1 MTTNTTPAYVIEESK
16 KSNGVIVVGGSNWDL
31 SRSAVETPVTKLSNT
46 PSSGVKPCYCEPTDT
61 TYSGSAYMVK
71 DLLPAREPDFSF
83 NFNKNSSV
91 LAAESKKII
100 ASLPLDKGV
109 ILAGNSSSAEANP
122 SELASKRVAEVAKAL
137 KARGI
142 KVFFTDSFGASRP
155 ATNQQGLEFKN
166 SRVDMWVQVK

>member
-1 MTTNTTPAYVIEESK
+1 MTNTTPAYVVEESK

-31 SRSAVETPVTKLSNT
+31 SRSAVETPVTKLNT
-46 PSSGVKPCYCEPTDT
+46 YQNSSVKPCYCEPTDT

-83 NFNKNSSV
+83 NFSKHSSA
-91 LAAESKKII
+91 LSAESKKII
-100 ASLPLDKGV
+100 SSLPVDKGV
-109 ILAGNSSSAEANP
+109 ILAGNSSSLESNP
-122 SELASKRVAEVAKAL
+122 SDLASKRVTEVAKAL

-142 KVFFTDSFGASRP
+142 KVYFTDSFGASRP